1 MREIIIKSNLI
12 TLNTLGYFFLG
23 FNFIRALL
31 VRNTFFN
38 KELAFTFIWYKS
50 VGLHSLTKSK
60 FLYKDFFKI
69 VKPFHFLPVAYYFP
83 TLINQKLINFLTVL
97 AFLSYASLTGDY
109 LMIGFLASPLFAI
122 YFLAESKPE
131 RVFFALL
138 WLCLLFS
145 DTLLANII
153 FPISLF
159 SVTTLVT
166 NFGFL
171 FLFIDSVV
179 GIYWFAACL
188 VFIIYLLLKGQ
199 KISDLGW
206 VLRIIQDPTLDKKK
220 SFITRLKHNISK
232 AQLVTLIV
240 LLFIFLNEYE
250 IYLLASICI
259 IASNNVVIRFMDS
272 STERR
277 IYMSVILAYYMLSQ
291 DWQIF
296 LLGLFLPF
304 NLFSSI
310 PEKNFNQVKMND
322 MNSMLDLLKKH
333 RDRFTSESMTLV
345 EPTGDYEMGNKAR
358 YLWYLYEYAYINKT
372 NIFPHVYLNE
382 IRKTNEWTIYKNL
395 NFNELSS
402 IKSEF
407 IGKFNFAISYTS
419 SFAKILTDQ
428 NFEPVGVINHEML
441 KDFDLEQ
448 VTIWEKKRT

>member
-1 MREIIIKSNLI
+1 
-12 TLNTLGYFFLG
+12 
-23 FNFIRALL
+23 
-31 VRNTFFN
+31 
-38 KELAFTFIWYKS
+38 
-50 VGLHSLTKSK
+50 HSLTKSK

-259 IASNNVVIRFMDS
+259 IASNNVVIRF
-272 STERR
+272 
-277 IYMSVILAYYMLSQ
+277 
-291 DWQIF
+291 
-296 LLGLFLPF
+296 
-304 NLFSSI
+304 
-310 PEKNFNQVKMND
+310 
-322 MNSMLDLLKKH
+322 
-333 RDRFTSESMTLV
+333 
-345 EPTGDYEMGNKAR
+345 
-358 YLWYLYEYAYINKT
+358 
-372 NIFPHVYLNE
+372 
-382 IRKTNEWTIYKNL
+382 
-395 NFNELSS
+395 
-402 IKSEF
+402 
-407 IGKFNFAISYTS
+407 
-419 SFAKILTDQ
+419 
-428 NFEPVGVINHEML
+428 
-441 KDFDLEQ
+441 
-448 VTIWEKKRT
+448 